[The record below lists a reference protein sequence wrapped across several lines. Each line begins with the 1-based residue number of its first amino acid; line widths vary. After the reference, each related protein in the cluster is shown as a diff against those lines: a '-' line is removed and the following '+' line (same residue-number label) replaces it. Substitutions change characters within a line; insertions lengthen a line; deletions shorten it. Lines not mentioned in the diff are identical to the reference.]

1 MNFDYRTYLEDFKVS
16 YIRDYIQKK
25 SKKYTNK
32 KYDLISK
39 LIFYVI
45 ISFVCF
51 IMLYNIFIK
60 Q

>member
-60 Q
+60 